1 MHFISNC
8 YNRWQG
14 RRGWLVLA
22 LLAWSLLC
30 GWNLTRLD
38 IEDDI
43 VSMLPDGESRVARD
57 FELLQQSPF
66 ARKVVIHLRADSPA
80 SASRLNSAT
89 AQLREQLPEP
99 WFVDPLSGPAD
110 AQPQRLL
117 ADLLHSLPLLL
128 DETDLAHLEQ
138 RLDDEGIALTLAE
151 NLSQLLQPQGL
162 FVRELIRR
170 DPFDLHLLAL
180 DKLRRVNPLPEVRI
194 EGEFF
199 VSHDGL
205 SRLILADTPVLI
217 TDGVGASQ
225 LLEAFEQT
233 RQSLPPGISAE
244 LISGHAY
251 TLANA
256 DIIKSDMR
264 ILLLVSGGGLL
275 LLFVL
280 LIGKWRAVPVLLL
293 PLFSVATAVLVV
305 SLFADQVSGIT
316 IGFGAVVL
324 GITIDFAL
332 HVYFALARRGSK
344 RPEILRLVARPV
356 LFGGLTTLAAFSVL
370 AFSDL
375 PGQRQL
381 GLFAGA
387 GIIAAVLLALLILP
401 HFIPRPTVGAP
412 GGRLKGKR
420 SLLERLP
427 FLRYGVISLWI
438 ALCGAS
444 LLMLPQLSFNG
455 ELRQLGY
462 LPEELQ
468 QAEKDLTQAWG
479 DVRGRAMIFVSAAD
493 LEQLLGH
500 NEQVWQVLGEHQL
513 QSEAV
518 SLAPLLLS
526 ERTRQQRVDNWQA
539 FWRQHQAPTTE
550 RLVGLGKGYG
560 FSSRAFAPFF
570 EDLERSPAPIDVTTL
585 EEWGLGELVHTLLQ
599 EDEKGYRMMT
609 LLPDRSEQ
617 IAGLLQPGVL
627 PAGAVLVSQGVFA
640 DQLAQAIVADFYR
653 FISIAG
659 LVVVVLLAI
668 LFLRVKDVV
677 IALLPALT
685 GLLVLL
691 GGMAWLGLELN
702 LFNVI
707 ASLLIIGL
715 GVDYGIFMVCHG
727 QSKEDLASVRAV
739 VVSGLSTLIG
749 FGALTLAQHPA
760 LFSIGL
766 TLLLGI
772 SAAMPTA
779 ILVLPALSRQ
789 SR

>member
-8 YNRWQG
+8 YNRWRG

-22 LLAWSLLC
+22 LLAWLLLC
-30 GWNLTRLD
+30 GWNLSRLD
-38 IEDDI
+38 IDDDI
-43 VSMLPDGESRVARD
+43 ISMLPDGESRVARD

-66 ARKVVIHLRADSPA
+66 ARKVIIHLRTDSSA
-80 SASRLNSAT
+80 SAPRLNSAT
-89 AQLREQLPEP
+89 EQLRDELPEP
-99 WFVDPLSGPAD
+99 WFVDPLSGPAQV
-110 AQPQRLL
+110 QPQRLL
-117 ADLLHSLPLLL
+117 TDLLQSLPLLL

-138 RLDDEGIALTLAE
+138 RLDDEGVASVLAE
-151 NLSQLLQPQGL
+151 NFSELLQPQGL
-162 FVRELIRR
+162 FVRERIRR
-170 DPFDLHLLAL
+170 DPFSLYLSAL

-194 EGEFF
+194 EGEYF

-205 SRLILADTPVLI
+205 SRMILADTPVRI
-217 TDGVGASQ
+217 TDGDGANQ
-225 LLEAFEQT
+225 LLDAFEQA
-233 RQSLPPGISAE
+233 RLSLPPGISAE

-256 DIIKSDMR
+256 DIIKTDMR
-264 ILLLVSGGGLL
+264 TLLLVSGGGLL

-293 PLFSVATAVLVV
+293 PFFSVATALLVL
-305 SLFADQVSGIT
+305 SLFVDQVSGIT

-332 HVYFALARRGSK
+332 HVYFALARRGSE

-356 LFGGLTTLAAFSVL
+356 LFGGLTTLAVFSVL

-387 GIIAAVLLALLILP
+387 GIITAVLLALLVLP
-401 HFIPRPTVGAP
+401 HFIPRPTAVVAGV
-412 GGRLKGKR
+412 RLNGKR

-427 FLRYGVISLWI
+427 FLRYGVISLWL

-444 LLMLPQLSFNG
+444 LLMVPQLSFNG
-455 ELRQLGY
+455 ELGQLGY

-468 QAEKDLTQAWG
+468 QAEKSLSQAWG

-493 LEQLLGH
+493 LEQLLRH
-500 NEQVWQVLGEHQL
+500 NEQVWQVLGDYQL

-526 ERTRQQRVDNWQA
+526 ERTREQRIDNWQA
-539 FWRQHQAPTTE
+539 FWQQHQAPTAE
-550 RLVGLGKGYG
+550 RLVDLGKGYG
-560 FSSRAFAPFF
+560 FSSGAFTPFF
-570 EDLERSPAPIDVTTL
+570 DHLQRSPVPVDVAKL
-585 EEWGLGELVHTLLQ
+585 KEWGLGELVNTLLQ
-599 EDEKGYRMMT
+599 EDENGYRLIT
-609 LLPDRSEQ
+609 LLPDRADD
-617 IAGLLQPGVL
+617 IAVLLQPDVL

-659 LVVVVLLAI
+659 LTVVLLLRL
-668 LFLRVKDVV
+668 LFRRIRDVV
-677 IALLPALT
+677 FALLPALT

-715 GVDYGIFMVCHG
+715 GVDYGIFMVCHSH
-727 QSKEDLASVRAV
+727 SKEDLASVRAV

-779 ILVLPALSRQ
+779 ILVLPALSRP

>member
-1 MHFISNC
+1 MPFISNC
-8 YNRWQG
+8 YTRLQG
-14 RRGWLVLA
+14 RHGWLVLFLLA
-22 LLAWSLLC
+22 LLALS
-30 GWNLTRLD
+30 GWNLSRLD
-38 IEDDI
+38 IEDSI
-43 VSMLPDGESRVARD
+43 VSMLPDGKSQVARD
-57 FELLQQSPF
+57 FQLLQQSPF
-66 ARKVVIHLRADSPA
+66 ARKVVIHLRADSTA
-80 SASRLNSAT
+80 TSHLLNAAT
-89 AQLREQLPEP
+89 TQLREGLPEP
-99 WFVDPLSGPAD
+99 WFIDPSSGPVRI
-110 AQPQRLL
+110 QPQRLL
-117 ADLLHSLPLLL
+117 NDLIESLPLLL
-128 DETDLAHLEQ
+128 DETDLAQLEQ
-138 RLDDEGIALTLAE
+138 RLDDEGIELTLAE
-151 NLSQLLQPQGL
+151 NLSELLQPQGI
-162 FVRELIRR
+162 FVRERIRL
-170 DPFDLHLLAL
+170 DPFSLYLAAL
-180 DKLRRVNPLPEVRI
+180 DKLRSVNPLPEVRI
-194 EGEFF
+194 EGDYF

-205 SRLILADTPVLI
+205 SRLILADTPVVI
-217 TDGVGASQ
+217 TDAVGAKQ
-225 LLEAFEQT
+225 LLDTFEQAC
-233 RQSLPPGISAE
+233 QSLPPGISAE

-256 DIIKSDMR
+256 EVIKTDMR

-280 LIGKWRAVPVLLL
+280 LIGKLRAVPVLLL
-293 PLFSVATAVLVV
+293 PFFSVATALLVV
-305 SLFADQVSGIT
+305 SLLVGQVSGIT

-332 HVYFALARRGSK
+332 HVYFALARRGSE

-387 GIIAAVLLALLILP
+387 GIIAAVLLALLVLP
-401 HFIPRPTVGAP
+401 HFIPCATAAVPGA
-412 GGRLKGKR
+412 RLNGKR

-427 FLRYGVISLWI
+427 SLRYVIIALWI
-438 ALCGAS
+438 VLCGGS

-462 LPEELQ
+462 LPEQLQ
-468 QAEKDLTQAWG
+468 QAEKGLSEVWG
-479 DVRGRAMIFVSAAD
+479 DVRSRAMIFVSADD
-493 LEQLLGH
+493 LQQLLQH
-500 NEQVWQVLGEHQL
+500 NEQVWQLLGDRQL
-513 QSEAV
+513 QSESV

-526 ERTRQQRVDNWQA
+526 EQTRQQRIENWRA
-539 FWRQHQAPTTE
+539 FWMLYRAPTLE
-550 RLVGLGKGYG
+550 RLDEAGRSYG
-560 FSSRAFAPFF
+560 FSPSAFTPFF
-570 EDLERSPAPIDVTTL
+570 DHLERSPAPIDL
-585 EEWGLGELVHTLLQ
+585 KRLKEWGLEQLVHTLLQ
-599 EDEKGYRMMT
+599 EEGNGYRLIT
-609 LLPDRSEQ
+609 LLPDRPDL
-617 IAGLLQPGVL
+617 IAGLLEPGVL

-640 DQLAQAIVADFYR
+640 DQLAKEIVADFYQ
-653 FISIAG
+653 FMSLAG
-659 LVVVVLLAI
+659 LVVVLLLGL
-668 LFLRVKDVV
+668 LFRRVADVAV
-677 IALLPALT
+677 ALLPALT

-727 QSKEDLASVRAV
+727 QSKEDLASERAV
-739 VVSGLSTLIG
+739 LVSGLSTLIG

-779 ILVLPALSRQ
+779 LLVLPALRRQ
-789 SR
+789 QQ

>member
-8 YNRWQG
+8 YNRLQG
-14 RRGWLVLA
+14 RRGWLVLLLLA
-22 LLAWSLLC
+22 LLLLS

-38 IEDDI
+38 IEDTI
-43 VSMLPDGESRVARD
+43 VAMLPDGESQVARD

-66 ARKVVIHLRADSPA
+66 ARKVVIHLRADSMAAVPL
-80 SASRLNSAT
+80 LNAAT
-89 AQLREQLPEP
+89 TRLREALPEP
-99 WFVDPLSGPAD
+99 WFVDPLSGPV
-110 AQPQRLL
+110 QIHPQRLL
-117 ADLLHSLPLLL
+117 NNLLESLPLLL
-128 DETDLAHLEQ
+128 DEDDLAHLEQ
-138 RLDDEGIALTLAE
+138 RLDDEGISSILAE
-151 NLSQLLQPQGL
+151 NLSELLQPQGL
-162 FVRELIRR
+162 FVRERISR
-170 DPFDLHLLAL
+170 DPFSLYLAAL
-180 DKLRRVNPLPEVRI
+180 GKLRSVNPLPQVRI

-205 SRLILADTPVLI
+205 SRMILADTPIVI
-217 TDGVGASQ
+217 TAADGAKQ
-225 LLEAFEQT
+225 LLDAFEQA
-233 RQSLPPGISAE
+233 RQSLPAGISAE

-256 DIIKSDMR
+256 EVIQSDMR

-280 LIGKWRAVPVLLL
+280 FIGKLRAVPVLLL
-293 PLFSVATAVLVV
+293 PFFSVAAALLVV

-332 HVYFALARRGSK
+332 HVYFALARRGSD
-344 RPEILRLVARPV
+344 RPEMLRLVARPV

-387 GIIAAVLLALLILP
+387 GIVAAVLLALLVLP
-401 HFIPRPTVGAP
+401 HFIPRTAAVVP
-412 GGRLKGKR
+412 GVRLNGKR
-420 SLLERLP
+420 SLLVRFP
-427 FLRYGVISLWI
+427 AVRYGVIALWV

-462 LPEELQ
+462 LPDQLQ
-468 QAEKDLTQAWG
+468 QAEKSLSQAWG
-479 DVRGRAMIFVSAAD
+479 DVRGRAMIVVSAGD
-493 LEQLLGH
+493 LEQLLWH
-500 NEQVWQVLGEHQL
+500 NEQLWQVLGDQQL

-526 ERTRQQRVDNWQA
+526 ARTGQQRIANWQQ
-539 FWRQHQAPTTE
+539 FWQQHQAPTAE
-550 RLVGLGKGYG
+550 RLADLGKGYG

-570 EDLERSPAPIDVTTL
+570 DHLEQIPAPIDVTTL
-585 EEWGLGELVHTLLQ
+585 ESWGLGELVNTLLQ
-599 EDEKGYRMMT
+599 EDENGYRLIT
-609 LLPDRSEQ
+609 LLPDRPEQ
-617 IAGLLQPGVL
+617 IAALLQPDVL

-640 DQLAQAIVADFYR
+640 GQLAQEIVADFYQ
-653 FISIAG
+653 FMSFAG
-659 LVVVVLLAI
+659 LAVVLLLGM
-668 LFLRVKDVV
+668 LFRRVTDVV
-677 IALLPALT
+677 VALLPALT

-739 VVSGLSTLIG
+739 LVSGLSTLIG

-779 ILVLPALSRQ
+779 ILVLPALR
-789 SR
+789 RPLR

>member
-1 MHFISNC
+1 MSFILSC
-8 YNRWQG
+8 YNRLQG
-14 RRGWLVLA
+14 RRGWLVLVLLA
-22 LLAWSLLC
+22 LLLLC

-38 IEDDI
+38 IDDHI

-66 ARKVVIHLRADSPA
+66 ARKVVIHLRADSSVSVP
-80 SASRLNSAT
+80 RLNAAT
-89 AQLREQLPEP
+89 TQLRDELPEP
-99 WFVDPLSGPAD
+99 WFVDPLSGPA
-110 AQPQRLL
+110 QIKRQQLL
-117 ADLLHSLPLLL
+117 NSVLESMPLLL
-128 DETDLAHLEQ
+128 DEADLAQLEQ

-151 NLSQLLQPQGL
+151 NLSELLQPQGL
-162 FVRELIRR
+162 FVRERIRR
-170 DPFDLHLLAL
+170 DPFALYLLAL
-180 DKLRRVNPLPEVRI
+180 DKLRSVNPLPEVRI
-194 EGEFF
+194 EGEYF

-217 TDGVGASQ
+217 TDGDGASQ
-225 LLEAFEQT
+225 LLEAFEQA

-256 DIIKSDMR
+256 DIIKTDMR
-264 ILLLVSGGGLL
+264 TLLLVSGGGLL

-280 LIGKWRAVPVLLL
+280 LIGNWRAVPVLLL
-293 PLFSVATAVLVV
+293 PFFSVATALLVL
-305 SLFADQVSGIT
+305 SLFVDQVSGIT

-332 HVYFALARRGSK
+332 HVYFALVRRGSE
-344 RPEILRLVARPV
+344 RADILRLVARPV

-370 AFSDL
+370 VFSDL

-381 GLFAGA
+381 ALFAGA
-387 GIIAAVLLALLILP
+387 GIVAAVVLALLVLP
-401 HFIPRPTVGAP
+401 HFIPRTTALVP
-412 GGRLKGKR
+412 GVRLSGKR

-427 FLRYGVISLWI
+427 SLRYGIIGLWV

-462 LPEELQ
+462 LPDQLQ
-468 QAEKDLTQAWG
+468 QAEKSLRQAWG
-479 DVRGRAMIFVSAAD
+479 DVRGRAMIFVSAD
-493 LEQLLGH
+493 NLEQLLWH
-500 NEQVWQVLGEHQL
+500 NEQVWQVLGAHQL

-518 SLAPLLLS
+518 SLAPLLIS
-526 ERTRQQRVDNWQA
+526 ERARQQRIDRWQH
-539 FWRQHQAPTTE
+539 FWQQHQASTLE
-550 RLVGLGKGYG
+550 RIAASGRTYG
-560 FSSRAFAPFF
+560 FKPSAFAPFF
-570 EDLERSPAPIDVTTL
+570 DTLTLQPPPIDAGTL
-585 EEWGLGELVHTLLQ
+585 EDWGLGTLTDSLLQ
-599 EDEKGYRMMT
+599 RDENGYQLIT
-609 LLPDRSEQ
+609 LLPDRPQE
-617 IAGLLQPGVL
+617 IAVLLQPDIL
-627 PAGAVLVSQGVFA
+627 PAGAVLVSQGAFA
-640 DQLAQAIVADFYR
+640 DQLAQEIVDDFYQ
-653 FISIAG
+653 FMGLAG
-659 LVVVVLLAI
+659 LAVVLLLGL
-668 LFLRVKDVV
+668 LFRRVTDVV
-677 IALLPALT
+677 VALLPALT

-691 GGMAWLGLELN
+691 GGMAWLGVELN

-739 VVSGLSTLIG
+739 LVSGLSTLIG
-749 FGALTLAQHPA
+749 FGALTQAQHPA

-779 ILVLPALSRQ
+779 ILVLPALRRQ
-789 SR
+789 P

>member
-8 YNRWQG
+8 YNRLQG

-22 LLAWSLLC
+22 LLAWLLLC
-30 GWNLTRLD
+30 GWNLSRLD
-38 IEDDI
+38 IADDI
-43 VSMLPDGESRVARD
+43 VSMLPDGKSLVARD

-66 ARKVVIHLRADSPA
+66 ARKVVIHLRADSTAAIPL
-80 SASRLNSAT
+80 LNAAT
-89 AQLREQLPEP
+89 AQLREALPEP
-99 WFVDPLSGPAD
+99 WFIDPLSGPARIRS
-110 AQPQRLL
+110 QVLL
-117 ADLLHSLPLLL
+117 NNLLDSLPLLL
-128 DETDLAHLEQ
+128 DEDDLVQLEK
-138 RLDDEGIALTLAE
+138 RLDDEGMALVLAE
-151 NLSQLLQPQGL
+151 NLSELLQPQGL
-162 FVRELIRR
+162 FVRERISR
-170 DPFDLHLLAL
+170 DPFSLYLKAL
-180 DKLRRVNPLPEVRI
+180 DKLRSINPLPEVRI

-205 SRLILADTPVLI
+205 SRLILADTPVVI
-217 TDGVGASQ
+217 TDVAGAKQ
-225 LLEAFEQT
+225 LLDAFEQA
-233 RQSLPPGISAE
+233 RLSLPPEISAE
-244 LISGHAY
+244 LISGHVY

-256 DIIKSDMR
+256 DIIKTDML

-293 PLFSVATAVLVV
+293 PFFSVATAVLVV
-305 SLFADQVSGIT
+305 SLFVDQVSGIT

-332 HVYFALARRGSK
+332 HVYFALARRGSE

-387 GIIAAVLLALLILP
+387 GIVAAVLLALLVLP
-401 HFIPRPTVGAP
+401 HFIPRAAADVP
-412 GGRLKGKR
+412 GVRLNGKR
-420 SLLERLP
+420 SLLVRLP
-427 FLRYGVISLWI
+427 ALRYGIIALWV

-462 LPEELQ
+462 LPDQLQ
-468 QAEKDLTQAWG
+468 QAEKELSQTWG
-479 DVRGRAMIFVSAAD
+479 DVRGRAMIFVSAGD
-493 LEQLLGH
+493 LEQLLWN
-500 NEQVWQVLGEHQL
+500 NEQVWQFLADQRL

-526 ERTRQQRVDNWQA
+526 ERTRQQRIANWQR
-539 FWRQHQAPTTE
+539 FWHQHRASTAE
-550 RLVGLGKGYG
+550 RLADMGKGYG

-570 EDLERSPAPIDVTTL
+570 DHLERIPAPIDVTTL
-585 EEWGLGELVHTLLQ
+585 ENWGLGELVNTLLQ
-599 EDEKGYRMMT
+599 EDENGYRLIT
-609 LLPDRSEQ
+609 LLPDRPEQ
-617 IAGLLQPGVL
+617 IAGLLAPGLL
-627 PAGAVLVSQGVFA
+627 PAGTVLVSQGVFA
-640 DQLAQAIVADFYR
+640 DQLAQEIVVDFYQ
-653 FISIAG
+653 FMSFAG
-659 LVVVVLLAI
+659 LAVILLLGILFCRVTDVVV
-668 LFLRVKDVV
+668 
-677 IALLPALT
+677 ALLPAVT

-739 VVSGLSTLIG
+739 LVSGLSTLIG

-779 ILVLPALSRQ
+779 ILVLPALRRPSR
-789 SR
+789 